1 MPVVITDNNLR
12 LYKFAPRRHTGPVL
26 RYLTTG
32 LRHFGLQPMYV
43 HARSNWE
50 FFAVLQGKCGP
61 AFPGVQPPVLH
72 PSHLWVF
79 PPENAHGWIGSGS
92 QRCRVA
98 VFHFGTVP
106 LVLDKIVRA
115 QGYLERPLSPSQAQR
130 VLELQKELHP
140 HYEHITEKSLLIFEK
155 ALLELSLIALED
167 VPFEV
172 TETKAD
178 RAIRKVEASLTWYL
192 EHIADQPSLEQV
204 AGAVH
209 VSVSHLRRL
218 FWQARKESP
227 QKAFARLRV
236 QRAIELLSHSDL
248 KLDMVAAR
256 CGFSSSSDFC
266 RVFKHHQG
274 ISPDAWRK
282 KQLAP
287 YQEPTTRS

>member
-1 MPVVITDNNLR
+1 MVVITGSNLR
-12 LYKFAPRRHTGPVL
+12 LYKFALGRQIELVL

-43 HARSNWE
+43 HQRSNWE

-61 AFPGVQPPVLH
+61 VFPGKQTPVLH
-72 PSHLWVF
+72 QRHLWVL
-79 PPENAHGWIGSGS
+79 PPENAHGWIGHGV

-106 LVLDKIVRA
+106 LVLDKTARA
-115 QGYLERPLSPSQAQR
+115 RGHLERPLATSQVQR
-130 VLELQKELHP
+130 LLELQKELRP
-140 HYEHITEKSLLIFEK
+140 HYEHVTEKSLLIFEK
-155 ALLELSLIALED
+155 ALLELSLLALED
-167 VPFEV
+167 VPFET

-178 RAIRKVEASLTWYL
+178 RAIRKVESSLTWYI
-192 EHIADQPSLEQV
+192 EHIALQPRLEQV
-204 AGAVH
+204 ADAVH

-248 KLDMVAAR
+248 KLEMIAAR
-256 CGFSSSSDFC
+256 CGFSSSCDFC

-287 YQEPTTRS
+287 YQEPTTRG